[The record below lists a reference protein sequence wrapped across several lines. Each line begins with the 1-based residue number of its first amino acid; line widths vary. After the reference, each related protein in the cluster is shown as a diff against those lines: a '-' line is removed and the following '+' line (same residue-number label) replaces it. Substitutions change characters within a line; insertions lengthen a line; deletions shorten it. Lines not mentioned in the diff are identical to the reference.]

1 MTQLLFIWEHIENLT
16 FDLILQNLAAKLVCS
31 STVVAYES
39 SKCPF
44 TKFSKLGH
52 CDLIMAQYC
61 HFKDIMKMCNFTPF
75 LCSVHVCMQ

>member
-1 MTQLLFIWEHIENLT
+1 MTYLPFISEHIENLT
-16 FDLILQNLAAKLVCS
+16 FDLILQNLAGKLVCLS
-31 STVVAYES
+31 IVVAYES

-75 LCSVHVCMQ
+75 FC

>member
-61 HFKDIMKMCNFTPF
+61 HFKDIMKMCNSTPF

>member
-1 MTQLLFIWEHIENLT
+1 MT
-16 FDLILQNLAAKLVCS
+16 FDLILQNLAADLVYLNI
-31 STVVAYES
+31 VFAYES

-52 CDLIMAQYC
+52 CDLIVGQYC